1 MTHAACVSTVMG
13 RKAPHQRRER
23 VRAGLRS
30 CWTHR
35 VGRFVKTT
43 LPSARAIK
51 LGSENPAIWR
61 RVLPAPLHKPSEPIS
76 KSSAKGLEAPFS
88 IGRISPPSSPSKK
101 SEECK
106 KQFLLGELLFLGG
119 SNSSHSARLQ
129 PAYFVFPSR
138 TQKAADENRSSQ
150 KPPAAW
156 ICAGLLA
163 TSLC

>member
-23 VRAGLRS
+23 VRPGLRS

-61 RVLPAPLHKPSEPIS
+61 
-76 KSSAKGLEAPFS
+76 
-88 IGRISPPSSPSKK
+88 ISPRSSPSKK
-101 SEECK
+101 SEEFK

-119 SNSSHSARLQ
+119 SKSSHSDRLL
-129 PAYFVFPSR
+129 PAYFVFPSL

-150 KPPAAW
+150 KPPAVW
-156 ICAGLLA
+156 ICARPFGNQSIFGRVPKILLHQKKPPSVSAGGL
-163 TSLC
+163 

>member
-51 LGSENPAIWR
+51 LGSKNPA
-61 RVLPAPLHKPSEPIS
+61 
-76 KSSAKGLEAPFS
+76 
-88 IGRISPPSSPSKK
+88 IGRISPPRAPSKK

-150 KPPAAW
+150 KPPAVW
-156 ICAGLLA
+156 ICARTFGKW
-163 TSLC
+163 SN